1 MQAVGFAL
9 VLGTVFGA
17 VAGYKGGKIDTIIM
31 RLMDVMMSIPDI
43 LLAITLMAA
52 LGRGIDKA
60 VIAIGLVTIPEYARI
75 VRGSIMSIKD
85 SEYVQAAKV
94 IGNNDFTIIF
104 RHILPNVLSPIIVRA
119 TLGISAAILNTAA
132 LGFLGLGVQPPYA
145 EWGDMLGRARSF
157 IFEAPYMLIFPGIAI
172 TITVLAFNLLG
183 DGLRDAFDPKS
194 HH

>member
-1 MQAVGFAL
+1 M
-9 VLGTVFGA
+9 
-17 VAGYKGGKIDTIIM
+17 
-31 RLMDVMMSIPDI
+31 
-43 LLAITLMAA
+43 
-52 LGRGIDKA
+52 
-60 VIAIGLVTIPEYARI
+60 
-75 VRGSIMSIKD
+75 
-85 SEYVQAAKV
+85 
-94 IGNNDFTIIF
+94 
-104 RHILPNVLSPIIVRA
+104 RA